1 MEEVKKVNVKPV
13 QQTNQTFNHKTV
25 NLDKVNIRNIPSF
38 DENTRTAEVFNEIT
52 ADGRVTREEFG
63 QMLKV
68 HSQIIR
74 DFLVAQE
81 TVAQLERN
89 PKATAEELDAARFML
104 QWLMIERDKS
114 YQYTYQAFFYNQLPQ
129 EEIKKR
135 EMRRQIGE
143 HIKLDIN
150 PYLIFGMEGS
160 AHKIFD
166 YAREKEQKVMM
177 TPEELKKTQQKIQ
190 QKLEELVEVKNPE
203 ERNLMLQRFLQE
215 EKQRVA

>member
-1 MEEVKKVNVKPV
+1 MEQKEKIQPIR
-13 QQTNQTFNHKTV
+13 QTKENFNPKTV
-25 NLDKVNIRNIPSF
+25 NFEKIDIRNVPSF
-38 DENTRTAEVFNEIT
+38 DENSRTAEVFDEIT
-52 ADGRVTREEFG
+52 SDGKVTRDEFG
-63 QMLKV
+63 QMLSV

-81 TVAQLERN
+81 TVARMEKN
-89 PKATAEELDAARFML
+89 PNTSPAELDAARFML

-114 YQYTYQAFFYNQLPQ
+114 YQYTYQAFFYNQLSK

-150 PYLIFGMEGS
+150 PYLIFGMDGS

-166 YAREKEQKVMM
+166 YAREKEQKIMM
-177 TPEELKKTQQKIQ
+177 TPEELKRTQKKIQ
-190 QKLEELVEVKNPE
+190 QKLAELVEVKDPS
-203 ERNLMLQRFLQE
+203 ERDLMLQRFLQE
-215 EKQRVA
+215 ERQRVA

>member
-1 MEEVKKVNVKPV
+1 MEQKEKIQPIR
-13 QQTNQTFNHKTV
+13 QTKENFNPKTV
-25 NLDKVNIRNIPSF
+25 NFEKIDIRNVPSF
-38 DENTRTAEVFNEIT
+38 DENSRTAEVFDEIT
-52 ADGRVTREEFG
+52 SDGKVTREEFG
-63 QMLKV
+63 QMFKA

-81 TVAQLERN
+81 TVARMEKDPN
-89 PKATAEELDAARFML
+89 TSPAELDAARFML

-114 YQYTYQAFFYNQLPQ
+114 YQYTYQAFFYNQLSK

-143 HIKLDIN
+143 HIKLDVN
-150 PYLIFGMEGS
+150 PYLIFGMDGS

-166 YAREKEQKVMM
+166 YAREKEQKIMM

-190 QKLEELVEVKNPE
+190 KKLEELVEVKSPT
-203 ERNLMLQRFLQE
+203 ERDLMLQRFLQE
-215 EKQRVA
+215 ERQRVG

>member
-1 MEEVKKVNVKPV
+1 MEQKEKIQPIH
-13 QQTNQTFNHKTV
+13 QTKENFNPKTV
-25 NLDKVNIRNIPSF
+25 NFEKIDIRNVPSF
-38 DENTRTAEVFNEIT
+38 DENSRTAEVFDEIT
-52 ADGRVTREEFG
+52 SDGKVTREEFG
-63 QMLKV
+63 QMLKA

-81 TVAQLERN
+81 TVARMEKDPN
-89 PKATAEELDAARFML
+89 TSPAELDAARFML

-114 YQYTYQAFFYNQLPQ
+114 YQYTYQAFFYNQLSK

-143 HIKLDIN
+143 HIKLDVN
-150 PYLIFGMEGS
+150 PYLIFGMDGS

-166 YAREKEQKVMM
+166 YAREKEQKIMM

-190 QKLEELVEVKNPE
+190 KKLEELVEVKSPT
-203 ERNLMLQRFLQE
+203 ERDLMLQRFLQE
-215 EKQRVA
+215 ERQRVG